1 MEEAVVRLL
10 VDLNATFYDRFA
22 APFAA
27 SRATPQPGFER
38 LLNYLWAD
46 PAAVLDVGCSD
57 GRFARFLWDRGRV
70 VDYTGVD
77 FSPALLSVTGE
88 TGRFLRRDLS
98 CPRSLNGLGQFD
110 LVVCLST
117 LHHIPGHANR
127 ARLLTEMRDCLKGDG
142 YVALANWQFAG
153 NARQQHKLRPWSAVG
168 LAQSDVEDND
178 YLLSWQ
184 RGGVGLRYVALLDTA
199 VTDRLAAE
207 AGLRIVDQYRSDGRE
222 GDLNLYTILAV

>member
-1 MEEAVVRLL
+1 MEEAVIRLL

-27 SRATPQPGFER
+27 SRAAPQPGFER
-38 LLNYLWAD
+38 LLAYLRTE

-57 GRFARFLWDRGRV
+57 GRFARFLRNRGRV

-77 FSPALLSVTGE
+77 FSPALLYAAAE
-88 TGRFLRRDLS
+88 TGRILRRDLS
-98 CPRSLNGLGQFD
+98 RPDCLSGLGQFD

-117 LHHIPGHANR
+117 LQHIPGHTNR
-127 ARLLTEMRDCLKGDG
+127 ARLLADMRNCLKDDG

-168 LAQSDVEDND
+168 LAPSDVEDTD

-184 RGGVGLRYVALLDTA
+184 RGGEGLRYAAQLDGA
-199 VTDRLAAE
+199 ATDRLAVAT
-207 AGLRIVDQYRSDGRE
+207 GLRIVDQYRSDGRE